1 MRFLHADP
9 FILVYTVAPNY
20 SPAASGQIG
29 NIIALGTSLPGGK
42 NLAHQIDASAVFE
55 MQVTCHSRL
64 GSNATGAVGAKFDF
78 YHQVGTKTN
87 LTASASASATS
98 LAVASANGIEVNQLI
113 VVWDATNGGELVTVT
128 GVSGL
133 NLTCNATRL
142 AHTNTADVYVIEQIP
157 TFSIQP
163 APLAGYVANTVY
175 SKTVRL
181 DTSIWVCVITNTD
194 SGTAIT
200 IGLTHDDV
208 SSVG

>member
-9 FILVYTVAPNY
+9 FILVYTVGPNY
-20 SPAASGQIG
+20 TPATTGNIG
-29 NIIALGTSLPGGK
+29 NLVALGTSLPGGK
-42 NLAHQIDASAVFE
+42 NFAREIDASAVFE

-64 GSNATGAVGAKFDF
+64 GSNATAPVGVRFDF

-87 LTASASASATS
+87 LTASASAGATS
-98 LAVASANGIEVNQLI
+98 LAVASANGIEINQSI
-113 VVWDATNGGELVTVT
+113 CVWDATNGGEMVTVT

-133 NLTCNATRL
+133 SLTCNATRL
-142 AHTNTADVYVIEQIP
+142 AHTSSAEVYIIEQIP
-157 TFSIQP
+157 SLSVQP
-163 APLAGYVANTVY
+163 APIGAYVANTVY

-181 DTSIWVCVITNTD
+181 DTSVWVCVANNTD
-194 SGTAIT
+194 STTAVT